1 MWLLRRPSVAHVRAV
16 GLADGAADIH
26 SDGSADSDADRY
38 ANSCAVVAA
47 FALADVCAVGLTDGA
62 ADIDSDNCADC
73 DADRDADNCAVLAAL
88 VHAHA
93 RSIGFANGASNTDP
107 DSNADLS
114 PNCNAD
120 GRAVVGAI
128 ANAHVRAFGL
138 ADGAADVRSYGFAD
152 SDAHKLSDI
161 CAEPSADFAVL
172 HLGTKSEHHFLRGR
186 LWRHMSDA
194 PRRVRCD
201 GWSRI
206 CQRRMRHGELRMLL
220 FLSEP
225 SANDS
230 DLRGGG
236 VGLRSRCLRKRR
248 GAVLFVQRIV
258 HGRGRREL

>member
-1 MWLLRRPSVAHVRAV
+1 MRNDLVWLLRRPSVDGTYASALTAAINNAYAAAERSADRIAVCSAERRADRNANISPNGVPIGHADNDTIRSADACAHCPTIVSAIGRSFARADDYAHVNAFAVSYGDADASSNCDADGRAIVGAIANAHVRAV
-16 GLADGAADIH
+16 GLADGAADAH
-26 SDGSADSDADRY
+26 SYGSADSDADEL
-38 ANSCAVVAA
+38 S
-47 FALADVCAVGLTDGA
+47 DVCA
-62 ADIDSDNCADC
+62 
-73 DADRDADNCAVLAAL
+73 
-88 VHAHA
+88 
-93 RSIGFANGASNTDP
+93 
-107 DSNADLS
+107 
-114 PNCNAD
+114 
-120 GRAVVGAI
+120 
-128 ANAHVRAFGL
+128 
-138 ADGAADVRSYGFAD
+138 
-152 SDAHKLSDI
+152 K
-161 CAEPSADFAVL
+161 PSADFAVL

-236 VGLRSRCLRKRR
+236 VGLRSGCMRKRR
-248 GAVLFVQRIV
+248 GAVLLVQRIV